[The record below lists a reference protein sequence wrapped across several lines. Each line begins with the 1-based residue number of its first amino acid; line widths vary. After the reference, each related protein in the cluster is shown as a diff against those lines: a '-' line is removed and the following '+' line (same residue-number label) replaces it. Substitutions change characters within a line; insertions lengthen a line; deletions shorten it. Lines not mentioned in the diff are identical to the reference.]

1 MAEAERIVCF
11 LLFEFSP
18 KRVLIDLLS
27 LHPKRSL
34 KAFFFTAGVI
44 GRNSTAVKSS
54 IDTAEM
60 ISTMVGSITDITEM
74 VSTAVGGFTDTTE
87 MVSTMVEG
95 FSDITETISTIVGGF
110 SDITETISTAV
121 GGFTDTPEWFRR
133 WSKDV

>member
-34 KAFFFTAGVI
+34 KVFFFTAGVI

-74 VSTAVGGFTDTTE
+74 VST
-87 MVSTMVEG
+87 MVEG
-95 FSDITETISTIVGGF
+95 FSGTAEMVSTIVGGF
-110 SDITETISTAV
+110 SDITETISTVV
-121 GGFTDTPEWFRR
+121 GGFTDTPE
-133 WSKDV
+133 